1 MTFNSSAFNS
11 TAFGGV
17 APLEK
22 LIIDVKEKAEIACK
36 EAKGTATEKV
46 VCEINKVVQDLK
58 IGNQEYMKMQVKN
71 LYNNLKS
78 SIPNKEKYNLIHQEI
93 DNILV
98 EDDLV
103 NQYSSLNMLMPKIID
118 INVVEKTKALSG
130 EIRGLKESVNK
141 LTESIE
147 EMKISLKTGIK
158 EEIQVTVGISGF
170 GSGVQK
176 VITIPI
182 QEISYSDIQ
191 DDIQKCSDK
200 MMDIAKLPTRL
211 KDKIMKYLRENEDKF
226 ES

>member
-1 MTFNSSAFNS
+1 MTFGSSTFGS
-11 TAFGGV
+11 TTFGGV
-17 APLEK
+17 APLKK
-22 LIIDVKEKAEIACK
+22 LIIDVKEKTEIACR

-46 VCEINKVVQDLK
+46 VCEINKVVQDLR
-58 IGNQEYMKMQVKN
+58 IGSQEDMKMQVEN

-78 SIPNKEKYNLIHQEI
+78 SVPNKEEYSWIHQEI

-103 NQYSSLNMLMPKIID
+103 NQYSSFNMLIPKIIE
-118 INVVEKTKALSG
+118 IRVVETTKVLSG
-130 EIRGLKESVNK
+130 EIRSLKESVNK
-141 LTESIE
+141 LIESIK
-147 EMKISLKTGIK
+147 EMKISLKPGIK

-170 GSGVQK
+170 GSGVQQ

-182 QEISYSDIQ
+182 QEISYSGIQ

-200 MMDIAKLPTRL
+200 MMDIAKLPARL
-211 KDKIMKYLRENEDKF
+211 KDKIMKYLRDNEDKL

>member
-1 MTFNSSAFNS
+1 MTFGSSTFGS
-11 TAFGGV
+11 TTFGGV
-17 APLEK
+17 APLKK
-22 LIIDVKEKAEIACK
+22 LIIDVKEKTEIACR

-46 VCEINKVVQDLK
+46 VCEINKVVQDLR
-58 IGNQEYMKMQVKN
+58 IGNQEDMKMQVEN

-78 SIPNKEKYNLIHQEI
+78 SVPNKEEYSWIHQEI

-103 NQYSSLNMLMPKIID
+103 NQYSSLNMLIPKIIE
-118 INVVEKTKALSG
+118 IKVVETTKVLSG

-141 LTESIE
+141 LIESIKD
-147 EMKISLKTGIK
+147 MKISLKPGIK
-158 EEIQVTVGISGF
+158 EEIQVIVGISGF

-182 QEISYSDIQ
+182 QEISYSGIQ

-200 MMDIAKLPTRL
+200 MMDIAKLPARL
-211 KDKIMKYLRENEDKF
+211 KDKIMKYLRENEDKL

>member
-1 MTFNSSAFNS
+1 MTYGSSTYGSSAY
-11 TAFGGV
+11 GGT
-17 APLEK
+17 APLRK
-22 LIIDVKEKAEIACK
+22 LIIDVKEKTEIACR

-46 VCEINKVVQDLK
+46 VCEINKEIQDLK
-58 IGNQEYMKMQVKN
+58 IGDQEYMKMQVKV

-78 SIPNKEKYNLIHQEI
+78 SVPNKEEYSLIHQEI
-93 DNILV
+93 DNILL

-103 NQYSSLNMLMPKIID
+103 NQYSSLNMLIPKIIE
-118 INVVEKTKALSG
+118 IKVVETTEVLSG
-130 EIRGLKESVNK
+130 KIKGLKESVNK
-141 LTESIE
+141 LTESIK
-147 EMKISLKTGIK
+147 EMKISLKPGIK

-182 QEISYSDIQ
+182 QEISYSGIQ

-200 MMDIAKLPTRL
+200 MMDIAKLPARL
-211 KDKIMKYLRENEDKF
+211 KDKIMKYLRDNEDKF

>member
-1 MTFNSSAFNS
+1 MTFGSSTFGS
-11 TAFGGV
+11 TTFGGV
-17 APLEK
+17 APLKK
-22 LIIDVKEKAEIACK
+22 LIIDVKEKTEIACR

-46 VCEINKVVQDLK
+46 VCEINKVVQDLR
-58 IGNQEYMKMQVKN
+58 IGSQEDMKMQVEN

-78 SIPNKEKYNLIHQEI
+78 SVPNKEEYSWIHQEI

-103 NQYSSLNMLMPKIID
+103 NQYSSLNMLIPKIIE
-118 INVVEKTKALSG
+118 IKVVETTKVLSG

-141 LTESIE
+141 LIESIKD
-147 EMKISLKTGIK
+147 MKISLKPGIK
-158 EEIQVTVGISGF
+158 EEIQVIVGISGF

-182 QEISYSDIQ
+182 QEISYSGIQ

-200 MMDIAKLPTRL
+200 MMDIAKLPARL
-211 KDKIMKYLRENEDKF
+211 KDKIMKYLRENEDKL